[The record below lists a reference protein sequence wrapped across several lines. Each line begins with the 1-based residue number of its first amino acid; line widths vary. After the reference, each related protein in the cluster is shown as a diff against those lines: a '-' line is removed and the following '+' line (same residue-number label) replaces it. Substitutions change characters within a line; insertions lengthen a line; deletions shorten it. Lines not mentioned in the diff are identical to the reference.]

1 MVQRKHTERVGSGKE
16 SEAGGRGKRRVE
28 RLSAT
33 TKRNAS
39 RGFKDFSLGWT
50 IGFLFVASFLG
61 LFSVVP
67 LRKIMVIDFK
77 LTYPSGTTTAHLIN
91 SFHTPQ
97 DSSPVA
103 SFGVSSNGSSLKE
116 RIVGSQISH
125 HLDSKL
131 TNTSST
137 LIFSNI
143 YVGAGMIYPY
153 IINISV
159 LLGGPQIAAA
169 RVESG
174 TIGKSFVIGGM
185 RGMTGLLW
193 ETSLLDPEELRGTT
207 RTSFT
212 IEEDPTGSPFSPK
225 QSYDDQRRTRFFL
238 KHQIPTWFDIGSYII
253 TTAIKIPHSFSDLAP
268 VTEP

>member
-1 MVQRKHTERVGSGKE
+1 MLPV
-16 SEAGGRGKRRVE
+16 
-28 RLSAT
+28 
-33 TKRNAS
+33 AS
-39 RGFKDFSLGWT
+39 RTFPWVGLSVSSLSPA
-50 IGFLFVASFLG
+50 FL
-61 LFSVVP
+61 
-67 LRKIMVIDFK
+67 IMVIDFK

-159 LLGGPQIAAA
+159 LLGGILSS
-169 RVESG
+169 R
-174 TIGKSFVIGGM
+174 
-185 RGMTGLLW
+185 
-193 ETSLLDPEELRGTT
+193 DN
-207 RTSFT
+207 
-212 IEEDPTGSPFSPK
+212 
-225 QSYDDQRRTRFFL
+225 
-238 KHQIPTWFDIGSYII
+238 
-253 TTAIKIPHSFSDLAP
+253 LASH
-268 VTEP
+268 